1 MKLERKTVDML
12 SRMPDD
18 KLWHTLCF
26 FAAGLGI
33 ELPERR
39 RRRIDYDALRYTLSR
54 ITDEDIE
61 RMNGISDI
69 YHTYKRSGMK
79 R

>member
-1 MKLERKTVDML
+1 MKLEKKTLDML

-26 FAAGLGI
+26 FASGMGV

-39 RRRIDYDALRYTLSR
+39 RHRMDFDALRYTLSQ
-54 ITDEDIE
+54 IGEEDIE
-61 RMNGISDI
+61 RVNGIAEI
-69 YHTYKRSGMK
+69 YRTYKRSGG
-79 R
+79 RR